1 MLLLL
6 SSRLLLGL
14 LLRHGSLLLEGLAD
28 LLECDNMRLLL
39 LECHLLLLIQNALL
53 DDGVDLF
60 NRSARIVGK
69 QDLLLPLYPL
79 LLLLAQVLHLL
90 QLLQP
95 LLDLFVRARL
105 LHCVVCLCGG
115 RAALLRCLG
124 SRRSRAWLLDIR
136 GCNRS

>member
-1 MLLLL
+1 
-6 SSRLLLGL
+6 
-14 LLRHGSLLLEGLAD
+14 
-28 LLECDNMRLLL
+28 MRLLL

-60 NRSARIVGK
+60 NRSARIISK
-69 QDLLLPLYPL
+69 QDLLLPLDPL

-105 LHCVVCLCGG
+105 LHCGVGLCGG
-115 RAALLRCLG
+115 RATLLRCFG
-124 SRRSRAWLLDIR
+124 SWRSRAWLLGIR
-136 GCNRS
+136 SCNRS